1 MMLRH
6 RLVVFDL
13 DDTLYPER
21 DYVASGFAAVGRR
34 VETHQGI
41 HGFSELAW
49 RLFEDGRRGNIFDLA
64 FEQLGVSA
72 DKALIEQA
80 VDVYRRHTPTIALF
94 PDAEECLA
102 RIDGHTALALISDG
116 PAESQRRKVDA
127 LKLSRRIPDIIL
139 TEMLGPAYRKPSTL
153 AFEAVEVKH
162 GAAGH
167 TCVYIADN
175 PRKDFIGPKTLGWDT
190 IRVRR
195 PIGLYKDEHTGEE
208 HAADHT
214 IESLTEALSN
224 GLI

>member
-1 MMLRH
+1 
-6 RLVVFDL
+6 VVFDL

-21 DYVASGFAAVGRR
+21 DYVASGFAAVGNR
-34 VETHQGI
+34 VEADRGI
-41 HGFSELAW
+41 RGFSELAW

-64 FEQLGVSA
+64 FEQLDIDVTEA
-72 DKALIEQA
+72 VIRRA

-102 RIDGHTALALISDG
+102 RIDGHAALALISDG
-116 PAESQRRKVDA
+116 PAESQRRKVEA

-139 TEMLGPAYRKPSTL
+139 TEVLGPAYRKPSAL
-153 AFEAVEVKH
+153 AFEAIQVKH
-162 GAAGH
+162 GASGH
-167 TCVYIADN
+167 ACVYIADN
-175 PRKDFIGPKTLGWDT
+175 PRKDFIGPKSLGWNT

-195 PIGLYKDEHTGEE
+195 PIALYKDEHTGEE